1 MVHGEHVFRTG
12 QDALDVFATAGVSVR
27 LVPAFRLGLE
37 YIVQDLEEVGAG
49 PVDPDDAPVPGKA
62 EGGVHQFVGLGGTF
76 DLLHHKLF
84 INFGPALAFR
94 PEIGQVAPVGRALVS
109 YSF

>member
-1 MVHGEHVFRTG
+1 
-12 QDALDVFATAGVSVR
+12 VSVR

-37 YIVQDLEEVGAG
+37 YIVQDIEEAFVSGS
-49 PVDPDDAPVPGKA
+49 VDPDDAPVPGKA

-76 DLLHHKLF
+76 ELLNHKLF

>member
-1 MVHGEHVFRTG
+1 MTH
-12 QDALDVFATAGVSVR
+12 AGSA
-27 LVPAFRLGLE
+27 PA
-37 YIVQDLEEVGAG
+37 
-49 PVDPDDAPVPGKA
+49 
-62 EGGVHQFVGLGGTF
+62 VGLGGTF
-76 DLLHHKLF
+76 ELLHHKLF